1 MLQDCYKGDKM
12 KDQDLTTLNEKVEND
27 NDLKEYIINYVGE
40 KKDPEDETVTIGM
53 VVDALAEDFPE
64 LVLCISE
71 ENWVRGYQQALTDVE
86 EGEKY
91 LRETNEGLHTEQAK
105 S

>member
-1 MLQDCYKGDKM
+1 M
-12 KDQDLTTLNEKVEND
+12 KDNELSTLSDKAEND
-27 NDLKEYIINYVGE
+27 NQLKEYIINYTGE
-40 KKDPEDETVTIGM
+40 KLNPENESVTLEMIID
-53 VVDALAEDFPE
+53 VLAEDFPE
-64 LVLCISE
+64 LILCMSE

-91 LRETNEGLHTEQAK
+91 LRENNEELHKKQEV

>member
-1 MLQDCYKGDKM
+1 M
-12 KDQDLTTLNEKVEND
+12 KDIELSTLSDKAEND
-27 NDLKEYIINYVGE
+27 NQLKEYIINYTGE
-40 KKDPEDETVTIGM
+40 KLNPENESVTLEMIID
-53 VVDALAEDFPE
+53 VLAEDFPE
-64 LVLCISE
+64 LILCMSE

-91 LRETNEGLHTEQAK
+91 LRENNEELHKKQEV